1 MLEQAQ
7 AFHSAL
13 TPKHKSS
20 VDWLSRA
27 IPKTKKGKIELA
39 REIIDDCP
47 TGHILDDGALEIFN
61 NLCQQEASSI
71 WRHLGLDP
79 VFRQPR
85 TMQRLED
92 GEWIPRSWRTMIGV
106 NPRNASLDGAMRLAV
121 RKQTASFLDKA
132 IREGA
137 VCVFCGSAENLNADH
152 DKVPFRDL
160 KASFI
165 AIYGEPSLID
175 GAHQVGAVIAQPHRN
190 LWREYH
196 QHNATL
202 QVLCRSCNARKG

>member
-1 MLEQAQ
+1 MPEQDYL
-7 AFHSAL
+7 FHNAL

-20 VDWLSRA
+20 VDWRSRV

-47 TGHILDDGALEIFN
+47 IGHILDNSARETFN
-61 NLCQQEASSI
+61 NICQQEVSTL
-71 WRHLGLDP
+71 WRHIGNDP

-92 GEWIPRSWRTMIGV
+92 GKWIPRSWRTMIGV
-106 NPRNASLDGAMRLAV
+106 NSPRASLDGAMRLAV

-132 IREGA
+132 IRAGA
-137 VCVFCGSAENLNADH
+137 ICTLCGSAKNLNADH
-152 DKVPFRDL
+152 DKMPFRDL

-165 AIYGEPSLID
+165 AIYGEPRLID